1 MNGVS
6 KPMIT
11 KIIVLVV
18 LVLLSGVFS
27 STEIAMF
34 SLSKLKVRN
43 LVENKRKNA
52 KLLQKLKF
60 KSHKLLITILIG
72 NNIVNIAAASIAT
85 AIAIGIFDSAGIG
98 IATGVMTLLI
108 LIVGEIV
115 PKAFA
120 TNHATKIALNMA
132 PVIDFMMKLFY
143 PFVFL
148 FDKITCSIVPA
159 DENIV
164 PRVSEEEVRDIVDLS
179 GEQGSIKKLEKEM
192 IQNIFDLDDTTVEE
206 IMTARPDIIAFDNT
220 QTVEQVIVQ
229 IKETGLSRIP
239 IYEGDLDNT
248 IGFIHAKDLL
258 AVDPQTP
265 LTSLLRRI
273 FFVPETKRVDQL
285 LREFKS
291 KKMHLAMI
299 VNEHGTVV
307 GLITIEDLLE
317 EIVGEIYDET
327 DSKEELEE
335 DVKKIN
341 DTEFLIKGWS
351 ELDDVEKALDIYLK
365 DEENTT
371 ISGFIMSKL
380 NRVPQEEERFR
391 HDGYLFVVKKVGNQ
405 RIELVLAKK
414 IMNI

>member
-1 MNGVS
+1 
-6 KPMIT
+6 MIT
-11 KIIVLVV
+11 QIIILIM

-34 SLSKLKVRN
+34 SLSKLKVRH

-72 NNIVNIAAASIAT
+72 NNVVNIAAASIAT
-85 AIAIGIFDSAGIG
+85 AIAIDLFDNAGIG
-98 IATGVMTLLI
+98 IATGIMTLII

-120 TNHATKIALNMA
+120 TKHAQTIALGMA
-132 PVIDFMMKLFY
+132 PVINVMMQICY
-143 PFVFL
+143 PLVYV
-148 FDKITCSIVPA
+148 FDKLTSSIVPA

-179 GEQGSIKKLEKEM
+179 GEQGSIKELEKEM
-192 IQNIFDLDDTTVEE
+192 IQNIFDLDDTTVDE
-206 IMTARPDIIAFDNT
+206 IMTPRPGIIAFESNL
-220 QTVEQVIVQ
+220 TVDQVIVQ
-229 IKETGLSRIP
+229 IKQTGLSRIP
-239 IYEGDLDNT
+239 IYEGELDNT
-248 IGFIHAKDLL
+248 LGFIHAKDLL
-258 AVDPQTP
+258 AVNPNTP
-265 LTSLLRRI
+265 LKELLRRI

-299 VNEHGTVV
+299 VNEHGTIV

-341 DTEFLIKGWS
+341 DTEFLIKGWA
-351 ELDDVEKALDIYLK
+351 ELDDVEEALEIEIHD
-365 DEENTT
+365 DDNTT
-371 ISGFIMSKL
+371 ISGFIMRKM
-380 NRVPQEEERFR
+380 NRIPQVEERFR
-391 HDGYLFVVKKVGNQ
+391 YEGYLFVVKKVENQ

-414 IMNI
+414 IMNV